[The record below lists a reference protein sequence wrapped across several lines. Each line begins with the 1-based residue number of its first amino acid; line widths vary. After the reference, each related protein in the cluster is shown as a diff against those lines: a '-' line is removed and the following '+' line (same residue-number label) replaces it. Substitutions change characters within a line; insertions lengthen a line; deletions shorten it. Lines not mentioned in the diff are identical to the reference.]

1 MTVLR
6 TEGSLSVGGRLS
18 VISSAE
24 IPLSPDRDPRQ
35 KWALIGGSAGFGL
48 PLCLLIGL
56 GLIRRRYDFSD
67 ETEWDIG
74 LAAPLLG
81 VLPDLRESDTAER
94 RSAAARCVHQIR
106 VLLGAWSGRRRS
118 SVYLVTST
126 TAKEGKT
133 SLTMSLGLSF
143 AASGARTLVIDCDL
157 VGISPMHWTPGS

>member
-1 MTVLR
+1 GQRMTVLR

-35 KWALIGGSAGFGL
+35 KWGAIGGTAGLCL
-48 PLCLLIGL
+48 PLCLIVGL
-56 GLIRRRYDFSD
+56 GLMRRRYDFSD

-94 RSAAARCVHQIR
+94 RAAAARCVHQIR
-106 VLLGAWSGRRRS
+106 ELLRAWTGRRRS
-118 SVYLVTST
+118 SMYLVTST
-126 TAKEGKT
+126 
-133 SLTMSLGLSF
+133 
-143 AASGARTLVIDCDL
+143 
-157 VGISPMHWTPGS
+157 